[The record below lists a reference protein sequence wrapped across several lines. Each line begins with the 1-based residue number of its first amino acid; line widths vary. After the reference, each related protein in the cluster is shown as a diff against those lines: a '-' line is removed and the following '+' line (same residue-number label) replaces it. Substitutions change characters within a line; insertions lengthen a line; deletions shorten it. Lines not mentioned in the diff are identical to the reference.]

1 MLVKVSLEAYEFIG
15 SCFFSFL
22 AQMGVIIPVVLV
34 AFATVFMWLLFKHL
48 RMRHKLKHINQP
60 RSYPIV
66 GHGLITKPDP
76 EGFMN
81 QVIGMGYL
89 YPDPRMCLLW
99 IGPFPCLML
108 YSAELVETILA
119 SSKHLDKGFA
129 YKQLEPWLGRSIL
142 TSRKDQWRP
151 KRKLLT
157 PTFHYDILKD
167 FLPIFNEQ
175 SKIMVQKMCYM
186 GKDENIDVLSTVT
199 LCTLD
204 IICETSMGK
213 SIGAQLSENNEYVWA
228 VHTINELISRRTNNP
243 LLWNSHIYSLTEDGK
258 THEKCLNI
266 LHSFTKKVII
276 ERKEALKESGYKME
290 GRLAFLDLL
299 LDMVQSGQMD
309 ETDVQAEVD
318 TFMFE
323 GHDTTSTGLMW
334 AIHLIGNH
342 PEIQR
347 KVQAELDEVLG
358 DEEDV
363 TTEHLA
369 RLKYL
374 ECVLKESLRIRSSV
388 PIIMRELSEDQVIG
402 GINIPK
408 GVTLLLNLYLVH
420 RDPAQWKDPEV
431 FDPDRFLPE
440 NSVGRK
446 PFAFIPFSAG
456 SRNCIGQRF
465 ALIEEKV
472 IMTHILR
479 HFDVT
484 SIEPMH
490 EVRPKMEIIMRPV
503 SPVHIKITRRRP
515 IVSP

>member
-1 MLVKVSLEAYEFIG
+1 
-15 SCFFSFL
+15 
-22 AQMGVIIPVVLV
+22 MGVIIPAILAGMV
-34 AFATVFMWLLFKHL
+34 TVMTWLLLKHL
-48 RMRHKLKHINQP
+48 RMRYRLKDINQP
-60 RSYPIV
+60 RSYPVV

-119 SSKHLDKGFA
+119 TGKHLDKGFA
-129 YKQLEPWLGRSIL
+129 YRLLEPWLGKSIL
-142 TSRKDQWRP
+142 TSRKEQWRP

-167 FLPIFNEQ
+167 FIPIFNEQ
-175 SKIMVQKMCYM
+175 SKILVQKMCCY
-186 GKDENIDVLSTVT
+186 GQD
-199 LCTLD
+199 
-204 IICETSMGK
+204 
-213 SIGAQLSENNEYVWA
+213 
-228 VHTINELISRRTNNP
+228 
-243 LLWNSHIYSLTEDGK
+243 TEDGK
-258 THEKCLNI
+258 TYEKCLHI
-266 LHSFTKKVII
+266 LHSFTKKVIV

-347 KVQAELDEVLG
+347 KIQAELDEVMG

-374 ECVLKESLRIRSSV
+374 ECVLKEALRLFPSV

-402 GINIPK
+402 GVSVPE
-408 GVTLLLNLYLVH
+408 GVTLLLNLLLVH
-420 RDPAQWKDPEV
+420 RDPAQWKDPEL

-446 PFAFIPFSAG
+446 PFAFVPFSAG

-472 IMTHILR
+472 IMAHILR
-479 HFDVT
+479 HFNVT
-484 SIEPMH
+484 AMERVH
-490 EVRPKMEIIMRPV
+490 EVRPKMEIIVRPV

>member
-1 MLVKVSLEAYEFIG
+1 
-15 SCFFSFL
+15 
-22 AQMGVIIPVVLV
+22 MGVIIPVILV
-34 AFATVFMWLLFKHL
+34 ASATLITWLLLKHM
-48 RMRHKLKHINQP
+48 RMRHLLKSINQP

-89 YPDPRMCLLW
+89 YPNPRMCLLW

-108 YSAELVETILA
+108 YSADLVESILA

-129 YKQLEPWLGRSIL
+129 YRQMEPWLGKSIL
-142 TSRKDQWRP
+142 TSNKDQWRP

-175 SKIMVQKMCYM
+175 SKILIQKMCCY
-186 GKDENIDVLSTVT
+186 KTDEEIDVLSIVT

-228 VHTINELISRRTNNP
+228 VHTINEVIARRTNNP
-243 LLWNSHIYSLTEDGK
+243 LLWSKFVYNLTEDGK
-258 THEKCLNI
+258 THEKCLRI
-266 LHSFTKKVII
+266 LHAFTKKVIL
-276 ERKEALKESGYKME
+276 ERKETLKESGYKLE

-334 AIHLIGNH
+334 AIHLLGNH
-342 PEIQR
+342 PEVQR
-347 KVQAELDEVLG
+347 KVQAELDEVMG

-369 RLKYL
+369 RMKYL
-374 ECVLKESLRIRSSV
+374 ECVLKESLRIRPSV

-402 GINIPK
+402 GYNIPK
-408 GVTLLLNLYLVH
+408 GVTLLLNQFLIH

-465 ALIEEKV
+465 ALMEEKV

-479 HFDVT
+479 HFNVT
-484 SIEPMH
+484 AIEPMH

-503 SPVHIKITRRRP
+503 SPIHMKITRRRP